1 MSTPYRVTHNDY
13 YQSALIT
20 TLAQDIV
27 GELVVFTYVRVCVCV
42 DHQIKSIDLNSQT
55 VKITGFDFSHLFSG
69 HVCSVWFKSKMI

>member
-27 GELVVFTYVRVCVCV
+27 GELVVFTCVCVCVCARARACVRVCV
-42 DHQIKSIDLNSQT
+42 DHQIKSIDLNSR
-55 VKITGFDFSHLFSG
+55 SANNRL
-69 HVCSVWFKSKMI
+69 